1 LVKGLSSHDEKL
13 VNDSLKKADL
23 LIDKDTVEVDG
34 IITKTGFNKSSI
46 QKYDKNVNYSKP
58 PPVNNGLPSANTDQE
73 TFMKILEKDANER
86 FERKKENNRK
96 ANILKDQGNEQF
108 KMKNYEKSIEFYNEV
123 KFQKKIDFCF
133 KVIRNFLI

>member
-13 VNDSLKKADL
+13 VNESLKKADL

-34 IITKTGFNKSSI
+34 IVTKTGFNKSSI
-46 QKYDKNVNYSKP
+46 QKYDKNVDYSKP
-58 PPVNNGLPSANTDQE
+58 PPVNNGLPPSANTDQE

-96 ANILKDQGNEQF
+96 ANILKEQGNEQF
-108 KMKNYEKSIEFYNEV
+108 KMKNYEKSIEFYNKV
-123 KFQKKIDFCF
+123 KF
-133 KVIRNFLI
+133 NFRK